1 MIDAKSLHNRF
12 NKKYGFISVYNG
24 TRYLVSFGIE
34 KFDFIYS
41 RFRYLT
47 GVASGN
53 TYVIS
58 HSYAKIKVD
67 LCDSL
72 PLEKTLTFHDVII
85 LFNQFLINIEI
96 STTIINSKEKFRVN
110 CLKISFCIKYKYYII
125 IELSIRMKRMQCL
138 SLFVFFNKGF
148 KFQRHVC
155 NRYHD
160 LLMFMN
166 LSAIFNI

>member
-58 HSYAKIKVD
+58 HSSAKIKGD

-110 CLKISFCIKYKYYII
+110 CLKNKFLYKIQILYYNRIKHSNEKSAMFVTICI
-125 IELSIRMKRMQCL
+125 
-138 SLFVFFNKGF
+138 F
-148 KFQRHVC
+148 
-155 NRYHD
+155 
-160 LLMFMN
+160 
-166 LSAIFNI
+166 